1 MTSVRTID
9 PATGQPIATYEETSA
24 AELDGMLDRAR
35 ASAVE
40 WAAVPPERRAESLRE
55 LAAALRSD
63 AGALAALATREMGK
77 PLAESRAE
85 VEKCAVACDWFAD
98 HASDLLRPEAVST
111 GAMRTRLVHQPLGVI
126 FAIMPWN
133 FPYWQVIRALAP
145 ALAAGNVVVLKH
157 APSTT
162 GCALELAAT
171 VLRAGLPEGL
181 FSAIVVSAERTD
193 EVASGVIADR
203 RVAGV
208 TFTGSTRAG
217 RAVAGRA
224 GQALKK
230 CVLELGGSDP
240 FVVLADADLDNA
252 AAWATRSRFQNTGQS
267 CIAAKRIIVEQAVA
281 DEFNGY
287 LLRHVR
293 ELRVGDPAEPG
304 VTIGP
309 LARVDLRD
317 MVERQVR
324 GSVRQGARVVIGGE
338 APDLPGFF
346 YLPTVLDEVEPGM
359 PVLEEEVFGPA
370 VPIMRARDAEHAL
383 ALANQ
388 TDYGLGSAVW
398 TSDLERG
405 EEFATR
411 VQAGHT
417 AVNGMTV
424 SDPRLP
430 FGGIKESGYGRELFR
445 HGLLEFVN
453 VHAIVVNGPG
463 GPDDDRR
470 TASE

>member
-1 MTSVRTID
+1 VSVRTID
-9 PATGQPIATYEETSA
+9 PATGQPVATYEETSA
-24 AELDGMLDRAR
+24 AEVAAMLDRAR
-35 ASAVE
+35 ESAVR
-40 WAAVPPERRAESLRE
+40 WAAVPPERRAESLRD
-55 LAAALRSD
+55 LAVALRSD

-77 PLAESRAE
+77 PLAESQAE
-85 VEKCAVACDWFAD
+85 VEKCAVACNWFAD
-98 HASDLLRPEAVST
+98 HAPGLLRPEEVST
-111 GAMRTRLVHQPLGVI
+111 GALRTRLAHQPFGVI

-145 ALAAGNVVVLKH
+145 ALAAGNAVVLKH

-162 GCALELAAT
+162 GCALELAAA

-193 EVASGVIADR
+193 EVASEVIADR

-217 RAVAGRA
+217 RAVAARA

-240 FVVLADADLDNA
+240 FVVLADADLENA
-252 AAWATRSRFQNTGQS
+252 AAWAARSRFQNTGQS

-281 DEFNGY
+281 DEFNEH

-293 ELRVGDPAEPG
+293 ELRVGDPAAPG

-309 LARVDLRD
+309 LARADLRD
-317 MVERQVR
+317 AAERQVR
-324 GSVRQGARVVIGGE
+324 ESVREGARVVIGGQ
-338 APDLPGFF
+338 APDRPGFF
-346 YLPTVLDEVEPGM
+346 YLPTVLDHVEPGM

-370 VPIMRARDAEHAL
+370 VPIISARDAEHAL

-388 TDYGLGSAVW
+388 TDYGLGSAIW

-405 EEFATR
+405 EVFASR
-411 VQAGHT
+411 LQAGHT

-430 FGGIKESGYGRELFR
+430 FGGTKDSGYGRELFR

-453 VHAIVVNGPG
+453 VHAIVVNAPQ
-463 GPDDDRR
+463 GPDDNRG